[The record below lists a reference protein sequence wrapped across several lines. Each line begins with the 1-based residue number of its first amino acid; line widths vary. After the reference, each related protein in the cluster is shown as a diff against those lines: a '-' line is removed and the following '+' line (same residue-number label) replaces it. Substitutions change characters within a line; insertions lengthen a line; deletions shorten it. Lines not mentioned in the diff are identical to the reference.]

1 MPSKQPADL
10 ITTSEAREL
19 IEVSAVTM
27 ARLIRD
33 GIIRTFP
40 DPLDR
45 RVKLVSRAE
54 VLALKVRRAA

>member
-1 MPSKQPADL
+1 MPIKQPSDL
-10 ITTSEAREL
+10 ITTSEARAL
-19 IEVSAVTM
+19 IDVSAVTM

-33 GIIRTFP
+33 EIIRTFP

>member
-1 MPSKQPADL
+1 MPSKQPSDL
-10 ITTSEAREL
+10 ITTSEARAL
-19 IEVSAVTM
+19 IDVSAVTM

-33 GIIRTFP
+33 EIIRTFP

>member
-1 MPSKQPADL
+1 MPIKQPSDL
-10 ITTSEAREL
+10 ITTSEARVL
-19 IEVSAVTM
+19 IDVSAVTM

-33 GIIRTFP
+33 EIIRTFP

>member
-1 MPSKQPADL
+1 MSSKQPSDL
-10 ITTSEAREL
+10 ITTSEARAL
-19 IEVSAVTM
+19 IDVSAVTM

-33 GIIRTFP
+33 EIIRTFP